1 MKETSRVS
9 ATGWTRHV
17 QLGDYLS
24 FMLISGCGQ
33 QADST
38 F

>member
-1 MKETSRVS
+1 MSLLLAVC
-9 ATGWTRHV
+9 AAV

-33 QADST
+33 QADSI